1 MCFDFRTCVVFF
13 FCLSMLVVFPFS
25 FSLLFQFNLISHV
38 LVFVCVCV
46 RSFLY
51 VVASCVGSLCMCAML
66 RVEDHFWTKFTIDM
80 EKWMHMMFDAR

>member
-1 MCFDFRTCVVFF
+1 
-13 FCLSMLVVFPFS
+13 MLVVFPFS

-46 RSFLY
+46 RSFSY
-51 VVASCVGSLCMCAML
+51 VVVSCVGSLCMCAML

-80 EKWMHMMFDAR
+80 EERMHMMFDAR